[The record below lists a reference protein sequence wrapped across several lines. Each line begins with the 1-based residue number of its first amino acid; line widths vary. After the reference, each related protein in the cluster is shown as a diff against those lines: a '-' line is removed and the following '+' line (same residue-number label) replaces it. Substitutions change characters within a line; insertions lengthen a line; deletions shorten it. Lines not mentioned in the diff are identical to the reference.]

1 MAEGK
6 KGRKIG
12 RNKNR
17 PAQKRY
23 VAERRSEKNK
33 RKNIERATKLAAK
46 SMRVQRGTA
55 RAKRRGNVQI
65 VAA

>member
-23 VAERRSEKNK
+23 VAEQRSDKNK
-33 RKNIERATKLAAK
+33 RRNIAMAAK
-46 SMRVQRGTA
+46 QANKVIKVPRGTA
-55 RAKRRGNVQI
+55 RALRRI
-65 VAA
+65 

>member
-33 RKNIERATKLAAK
+33 RRNIAKAAK
-46 SMRVQRGTA
+46 QADKVIKVPRGTA
-55 RAKRRGNVQI
+55 RKARRS
-65 VAA
+65 

>member
-23 VAERRSEKNK
+23 VSERRSEKNK
-33 RKNIERATKLAAK
+33 RRNITRAAK
-46 SMRVQRGTA
+46 QAAKVIKVPHGTA
-55 RAKRRGNVQI
+55 RALRRG
-65 VAA
+65 